1 MNLSVRQ
8 ENEASVIAIQG
19 DIDLKHSPD
28 VRRAI
33 LESIGQAPGANVILD
48 LRAVRYI
55 DSSGVATLV
64 EGYRKTREL
73 NGRFILVGV
82 SKAARELLELT
93 KLVTLF
99 EIYQDAEHALAAVR
113 GIHSRT

>member
-8 ENEASVIAIQG
+8 ENGTSIIAIKG

-28 VRRAI
+28 IRRAI
-33 LESIGQAPGANVILD
+33 LESIGEAPGANLILD
-48 LRAVRYI
+48 LHGVRYI
-55 DSSGVATLV
+55 DSSGVATPV
-64 EGYRKTREL
+64 EGYRKAREL
-73 NGRFILVGV
+73 NGRFMLVGV
-82 SKAARELLELT
+82 SKAAHELLELT